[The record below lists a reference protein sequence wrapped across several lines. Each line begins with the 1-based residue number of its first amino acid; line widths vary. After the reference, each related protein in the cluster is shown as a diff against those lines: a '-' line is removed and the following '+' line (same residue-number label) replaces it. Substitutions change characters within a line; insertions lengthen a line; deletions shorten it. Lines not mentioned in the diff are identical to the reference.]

1 MYFRERV
8 QVHNQDIGFSKKKK
22 KKILCQNKFYIKGNS
37 IHCMSRSNV
46 QAFHTQNN
54 GAEESDT
61 IDKNKI
67 IKCKLHIL
75 SLSEIYFNSL
85 TLISFI

>member
-22 KKILCQNKFYIKGNS
+22 KRLCQYKFYIKGNS

-67 IKCKLHIL
+67 LKCKLHIL

-85 TLISFI
+85 TLISFM

>member
-1 MYFRERV
+1 
-8 QVHNQDIGFSKKKK
+8 
-22 KKILCQNKFYIKGNS
+22 
-37 IHCMSRSNV
+37 MSRSNV

-67 IKCKLHIL
+67 LKCKLHIL

-85 TLISFI
+85 TLILFI